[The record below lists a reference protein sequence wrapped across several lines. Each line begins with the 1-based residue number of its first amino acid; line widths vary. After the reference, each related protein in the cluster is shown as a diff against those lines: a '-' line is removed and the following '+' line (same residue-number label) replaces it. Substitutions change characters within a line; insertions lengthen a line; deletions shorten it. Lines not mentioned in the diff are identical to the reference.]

1 MSLILSSSS
10 IFRKQLLDKL
20 GVDFNTVSPEIDES
34 HKSGETPEQLVFRLA
49 QQKAFAV
56 AKTHSGLVIAS
67 DQVATLKGEILG
79 KPHTHENAIKQLE
92 QSSGNSITF
101 FTSLAL
107 LNTNTNKIQT
117 IVEITKVVFRVL
129 SAEQIENYLQKERP
143 YNCAGSFKS
152 EALGITLFERIEGSD
167 PNALIGLPLIQLIK
181 MLENEGIDI
190 LQV

>member
-1 MSLILSSSS
+1 M
-10 IFRKQLLDKL
+10 
-20 GVDFNTVSPEIDES
+20 DFNTVSPEIDES
-34 HKSGETPEQLVFRLA
+34 HKSGETPDQLVFRLA

-92 QSSGNSITF
+92 QSSGNSVTF